1 MLEESEITY
10 TMVIVFTILLAV
22 MCVFFFIL
30 IRIYQQNLEKRQKE
44 ALRNLIIGQDNERER
59 LSRDMHDQLG
69 PQLNAIAMYAD
80 SIKTNDVSLRGS
92 LDEIKE
98 ELWNSVKE
106 VRNISHDLMSTSL
119 RKYGLI
125 EAIRKLIARNKSGLT
140 IELESDTDA
149 ELLSD
154 LQISNLYNIIK
165 ELVHNT
171 NKHSKASK
179 ALIKF
184 ETDTNS
190 KILSFTYNDNGI
202 GNTNF
207 NPKEVGIGLNNI
219 RTRVKIM
226 DGKVDFDMSNGFL
239 CKIKFTY

>member
-1 MLEESEITY
+1 MLEESKVAI
-10 TMVIVFTILLAV
+10 TMVIVFTFFLAL

-30 IRIYQQNLEKRQKE
+30 IRIFQQNLERRQKE
-44 ALRNLIIGQDNERER
+44 ALKNLIIGQDNERER

-80 SIKTNDVSLRGS
+80 SIKTNDAALKVS

-125 EAIRKLIARNKSGLT
+125 EAIKKLIARNKSGLN
-140 IELESDTDA
+140 IELESDTDT

-154 LQISNLYNIIK
+154 LQISSLYNIIK
-165 ELVHNT
+165 ELVYNT
-171 NKHSKASK
+171 IKHAEASK
-179 ALIKF
+179 AMIKF
-184 ETDTNS
+184 EVNS
-190 KILSFTYNDNGI
+190 DSKTFFFTYKDNGK
-202 GNTNF
+202 GNANF
-207 NPKEVGIGLNNI
+207 NQKEVGIGLNNI

-239 CKIKFTY
+239 CTIKFAY